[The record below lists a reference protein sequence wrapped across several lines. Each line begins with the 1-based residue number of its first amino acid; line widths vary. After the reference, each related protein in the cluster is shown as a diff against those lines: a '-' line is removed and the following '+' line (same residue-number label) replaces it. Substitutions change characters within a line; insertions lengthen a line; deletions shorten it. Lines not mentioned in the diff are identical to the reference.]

1 MGDRLIA
8 AISAYK
14 GAPMLI
20 DAFLLERDAP
30 TTPPGLEGFLT
41 PMYLVAQRVVRVRL
55 ATGRR
60 QFGLMA
66 AMWRSC
72 GNDRQKDG
80 IARSCPL
87 LTRISLS
94 RCRRDQCALRHDQQF
109 VISGRCRHGAASW
122 VERGRAYRGRRSP
135 AVRGPVRAPCCV
147 RRRLDAA
154 QPDMITALAS
164 KACGRRADQSL
175 LLPSGLLSGVRRIL
189 FDPAADD
196 AGFGIDE
203 ASRTETKAARQSA
216 AMPARRC
223 KFLTREA
230 GGSFVLHAPRY
241 KVRSRYKARY
251 GRATRPS

>member
-1 MGDRLIA
+1 
-8 AISAYK
+8 
-14 GAPMLI
+14 MLI

-175 LLPSGLLSGVRRIL
+175 LLPSGLFSGVRRIL
-189 FDPAADD
+189 SCGRRC
-196 AGFGIDE
+196 GFGIDA
-203 ASRTETKAARQSA
+203 ASRTETKAAWQSA

-223 KFLTREA
+223 KFLTREG

-241 KVRSRYKARY
+241 KARSRHQARY
-251 GRATRPS
+251 GRAMRPS